1 MNHRIRNLLLLVAAM
16 YVHAVIR
23 LDVVRAERAYPNG
36 CSLQDPSYYD
46 YKNAAFPPSGV
57 PIKSSKDYMLV
68 RRLGAGKFS
77 DVFEAVDR
85 QLEKAIELTSGGSTT
100 TTAASEG
107 NGEIRPE
114 TMVVLKCL
122 KPVAEEKIKREL
134 LVLQHASK
142 LPNLARLLAIVIPS
156 EYYSSITPTS
166 PNQGVSSTLYTEGDN
181 LASTTAPS
189 KKVPRL
195 QAMPTLVL
203 EHAHGEWLSHRKQQL
218 LINDPIHS
226 EFLTE
231 NEIRFFIFHLLIAL
245 DSLHACG
252 IMHRDVKPRNVLI
265 NRTKKTLTLIDL
277 GLADFYFASTPTQQ
291 HKYNVRVASRH
302 YKSPEL
308 LLGYQQYGT
317 AIDIWGVGCILAGLL
332 LRKEPFFR
340 GKDNLDQL
348 ATIVAT
354 LGTSN
359 LHLYM
364 AKYHIEMTP
373 DVRNVI
379 AEVTLQGRCTQQ
391 PWTSF
396 LNASSPQSDATPQPS
411 AEGLDL
417 LSKLLQYDHEQRLTA
432 NEAMQH
438 PFFDPVRM
446 SIERDV
452 AEQQQ
457 QLSKSHRQSSL
468 LHSMNDLLQ

>member
-1 MNHRIRNLLLLVAAM
+1 
-16 YVHAVIR
+16 
-23 LDVVRAERAYPNG
+23 
-36 CSLQDPSYYD
+36 
-46 YKNAAFPPSGV
+46 
-57 PIKSSKDYMLV
+57 MLV

-85 QLEKAIELTSGGSTT
+85 KLETAVQRNDSNKSSTATASSGMES
-100 TTAASEG
+100 
-107 NGEIRPE
+107 IHPQ

-122 KPVAEEKIKREL
+122 KPVNEQKIKREL

-142 LPNLARLLAIVIPS
+142 LPNLARLLAIVVPPAYYPS
-156 EYYSSITPTS
+156 FHH
-166 PNQGVSSTLYTEGDN
+166 
-181 LASTTAPS
+181 APATGGEDS
-189 KKVPRL
+189 AVGPPAVPSNNNTPRL

-203 EHAHGEWLSHRKQQL
+203 EHAHGEWLSHPKQHMLPHHQE
-218 LINDPIHS
+218 DAPSHS

-231 NEIRFFIFHLLIAL
+231 DEIRFFIFHLLVAL

-265 NRTKKTLTLIDL
+265 NRTKKTLMLIDL
-277 GLADFYFASTPTQQ
+277 GLADFYFASTPTAQE

-317 AIDIWGVGCILAGLL
+317 AIDLWGVGCILAGLL

-348 ATIVAT
+348 ATIVAV
-354 LGTSN
+354 LGTAN

-364 AKYHIEMTP
+364 AKYNIEMTP
-373 DVRNVI
+373 EIQSVI
-379 AEVTLQGRCTQQ
+379 AEATLQGRGAQR
-391 PWTSF
+391 PWVSF
-396 LNASSPQSDATPQPS
+396 LDTSTSSPSSMTPHPS

-417 LSKLLQYDHEQRLTA
+417 LSKLLQYDHEYRLTA
-432 NEAMQH
+432 KEAMQH

-446 SIERDV
+446 SIQRGLFEERAAMMQD
-452 AEQQQ
+452 
-457 QLSKSHRQSSL
+457 
-468 LHSMNDLLQ
+468 